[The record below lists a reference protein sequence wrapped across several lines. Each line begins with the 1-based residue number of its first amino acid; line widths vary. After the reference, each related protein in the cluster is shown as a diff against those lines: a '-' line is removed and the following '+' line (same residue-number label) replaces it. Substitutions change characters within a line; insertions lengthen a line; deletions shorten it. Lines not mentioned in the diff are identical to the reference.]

1 MRATDASRIQL
12 RPAWSRR
19 LPAWFYVP
27 ARFVGVLAFGIG
39 SLLAVSRVT
48 RFISDHVYQ
57 RGWLPRPL
65 LAIVGIA
72 LYGAVVVAILFVT
85 RFYRLWVFWRLP
97 PEQQGWTLIGD
108 FFVAFA
114 VVTFGFV
121 VILQFAM
128 IDGQWF
134 RFKAALGD
142 FDVFDAQT
150 LWAYYVWN
158 FFDAIPVLK
167 ITEALNWKQPIKF
180 TDHVSGAFLL
190 LYRVLMIIP
199 LIGFIMGLAH
209 VLTAPRTR
217 GRAGGVG

>member
-72 LYGAVVVAILFVT
+72 LYGAVVVAILVVT

-142 FDVFDAQT
+142 FDVFESDLQ
-150 LWAYYVWN
+150 
-158 FFDAIPVLK
+158 K
-167 ITEALNWKQPIKF
+167 
-180 TDHVSGAFLL
+180 SS
-190 LYRVLMIIP
+190 
-199 LIGFIMGLAH
+199 
-209 VLTAPRTR
+209 APRLENDGYTR
-217 GRAGGVG
+217 DHPPVPFKADQPLARSRCKFK